1 MARIGIAGCGGRM
14 GRMLVA
20 EAHATPGAEIVGGI
34 DAEGSPAVGQDL
46 GELAGLGRL
55 GIVAGDDP
63 ARLFEAADVVVDFTL
78 PQASAGHAELAA
90 ARGKAMVIGTTG
102 LDRGQTEAIAR
113 AAARAPIVHAANMS
127 VGVNLLLGLVEQVAR
142 TLGPDDW
149 DIEVLEMHHR
159 HKIDAP
165 SGTALALGRAAAAG
179 RGVELERVSQ
189 RVRDGHTGA
198 RRPGDIGFA
207 TLRGGDVPGDHVV
220 VFAGTGE
227 RIELGH
233 KAGSRQIFA
242 RGAIRAALWVAG
254 QKPGL
259 YGMKAVL
266 GL

>member
-1 MARIGIAGCGGRM
+1 MVRIGIAGCGGRM
-14 GRMLVA
+14 GRMLIA
-20 EAHATPGAEIVGGI
+20 EAHGTDGAEIVGGV
-34 DAEGSPAVGQDL
+34 DAKGSPVVGQDL
-46 GELAGLGRL
+46 GELAGVGKL
-55 GIVAGDDP
+55 GIAAGDNP
-63 ARLFEAADVVVDFTL
+63 ERLFEIADVVIDFTL
-78 PQASAGHAELAA
+78 PQVSAAHAELAA

-102 LDRGQTEAIAR
+102 LDKVQTEAVR
-113 AAARAPIVHAANMS
+113 EAAQRAPIVLAANMS

-142 TLGPDDW
+142 TLGPADY

-165 SGTALALGRAAAAG
+165 SGTALALGHAAAKG
-179 RGVELERVSQ
+179 RGVELDAVSQ

-220 VFAGTGE
+220 IFAGTGE

-242 RGAIRAALWVAG
+242 KGAIRAALWVAR
-254 QKPGL
+254 QQPGL
-259 YGMKAVL
+259 YGMKDVL